1 MRILLVLEA
10 TRIIRMAVR
19 NQLTDG
25 GRREGML
32 VVKVKLVMLD
42 R

>member
-1 MRILLVLEA
+1 M
-10 TRIIRMAVR
+10 IRMGCEY
-19 NQLTDG
+19 QLTDG
-25 GRREGML
+25 GRGEGML